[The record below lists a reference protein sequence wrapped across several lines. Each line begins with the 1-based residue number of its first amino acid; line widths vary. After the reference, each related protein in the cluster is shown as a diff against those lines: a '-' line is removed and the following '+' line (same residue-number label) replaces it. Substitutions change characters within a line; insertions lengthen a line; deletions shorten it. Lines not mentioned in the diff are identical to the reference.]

1 MTNRENALAILG
13 YENFTRVPVV
23 HFGFWD
29 ETAAKWAAE
38 GHLPT
43 ELIHGWAPNSP
54 KEAEVARLLGFDFG
68 WDPVVIGDAGLFP
81 AFEREVLEE
90 YPDGRIKVR
99 NRSGALVLEKPGTV
113 SIPAEVG
120 HTLEDRA
127 SWDTLVEPRL
137 RWTPDRIDRK
147 GLSRELDLAAAGG
160 PLTGSPDDKPR
171 GLWCGSLYGTIRDML
186 GMENC
191 AYLQVDDPELYEE
204 IINRMGSLALT
215 MVDESLNEA
224 DAMGVHF
231 DFGHYWEDICFKNG
245 PLIAPSTFD
254 TLVGPWYRKIAERLA
269 RSGVHLASLDCDG
282 MIDALLPTWIN
293 NGVNIMFPI
302 EVGTWKASI
311 APWREKYGKAVHG
324 VGGMEKLVFSRDR
337 AAVDAEIERLKPLVD
352 LGGFIPC
359 PDHRI
364 PPDAEWDNVRYYC
377 DSFRKAFGS

>member
-29 ETAAKWAAE
+29 ETVEKWAAE
-38 GHLPT
+38 GHFPA
-43 ELIHGWAPNSP
+43 ELIDNWAPNSP
-54 KEAEVARLLGFDFG
+54 KEAEVARRLGFDFG
-68 WDPVVIGDAGLFP
+68 WDPVVIGEAGLFP

-147 GLSRELDLAAAGG
+147 GLSRELDLAEAGG
-160 PLTGSPDDKPR
+160 PIEGSPDDKPR

-191 AYLQVDDPELYEE
+191 AYLQVDDQELYEE

-215 MVDESLNEA
+215 MVDASLNEA

-254 TLVGPWYRKIAERLA
+254 ALVGPWYRKIAERLA

-311 APWREKYGKAVHG
+311 APWREKYGKVVHG
-324 VGGMEKLVFSRDR
+324 VGGMEKLVFSKDR
-337 AAVDAEIERLKPLVD
+337 AAVDVEIERLKPLVD

-377 DSFRKAFGS
+377 DSFRKAFGA